1 MNNELNMNS
10 YVQELLAN
18 LVVAVV
24 DMYELPNGDMSVEMG
39 AELVQ
44 IGDKLAELL
53 ERFNNFWIS
62 VDDAVIGS

>member
-53 ERFNNFWIS
+53 EDFVEMNK
-62 VDDAVIGS
+62 

>member
-1 MNNELNMNS
+1 MIDLKV
-10 YVQELLAN
+10 YTQELLAN

-53 ERFNNFWIS
+53 EDFVEMNK
-62 VDDAVIGS
+62 